1 VQLAYF
7 GSGYLTLT
15 LFEVFVK
22 LDANSNHYSA
32 AEFDFA
38 ANLGQFIIH
47 LSCMVELLVG

>member
-7 GSGYLTLT
+7 GSGYLTLK
-15 LFEVFVK
+15 LFGVFVK
-22 LDANSNHYSA
+22 LDAKFSHCST